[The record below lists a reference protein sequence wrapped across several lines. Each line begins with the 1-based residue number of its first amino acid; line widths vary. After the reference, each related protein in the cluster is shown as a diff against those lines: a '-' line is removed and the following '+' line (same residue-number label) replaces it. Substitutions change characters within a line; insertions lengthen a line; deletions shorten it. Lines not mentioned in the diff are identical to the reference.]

1 MFHFPTQLKVTTGFF
16 ALLLLIV
23 LSIGLVYHEMS
34 ASMDKNKQELTHV
47 DSVKTQLRQKERQ
60 MEKALQTVKAM
71 YYQSQYEPYID
82 KLINNKDTL
91 IYKPQ
96 IKHKMTIVTQQYVVR
111 KKKNLFGRIHD
122 VFAPGKGDSLHV
134 KDISTTEETDSMAKA
149 YNPDDSVRKL
159 LENTRR
165 KAEVRHRQKMWQLN
179 QQVRKLKSGEAETT
193 RQMEQLIQI
202 MEGENHLLI
211 QQQAESMK
219 SARRHSVEILG
230 WIAIIALLL
239 AGVFLFIIL
248 RDIERSNRYKH
259 QLEQANK
266 ETSRLLAEREQ
277 LMLTVTHDIK
287 APVGSILGYADLL
300 KRIIKDDRQRTYLNS
315 MKVSAQHL
323 LRMVTSLLDYHQL
336 DAHKMKIESLNFQP
350 AELFDTVYQSFLP
363 LATQK
368 DIRINYS
375 CGNILYNTYSG
386 DAFRIRQIVENLMS
400 NALKFT
406 DKGTISLTVG
416 LEKGSLSF
424 SVADTGP
431 GMEPEE
437 CQKIFNEFTRLPNA
451 QGQEGAGLGLSI
463 TKKLVQLMNGEIGV
477 DSEPGKGST
486 FHVIIPLQPAE
497 SNTITK
503 DQEPIRQIKLLMI
516 DDDPLQ
522 LQLTKAMLAHQNIIL
537 TTSLHPLEITQRL
550 KNDDYDAIIT
560 DVQMPEMNGFEFVKK
575 IQDAGFNIPVYAL
588 TARSDIQAEELSQFG
603 FSGCLHKPFTA
614 EELISTVK
622 NLAPQKNTKKN
633 FNFSSLTAFAGTDE
647 EAAQNI
653 IQTFISETRKNC
665 KKIAD
670 ALQNGDVQSITATA
684 HKMLPIFIQI
694 GEKKSVSALSWIEKQ
709 RDLTLITDELKTKA
723 EEVLSAS
730 EQIVA
735 AAKEWKK

>member
-1 MFHFPTQLKVTTGFF
+1 MFHFPTQLKVTAGFF
-16 ALLLLIV
+16 VLLLLIG

-34 ASMDKNKQELTHV
+34 ASMNNKQEQTHV

-60 MEKALQTVKAM
+60 MEKALQTVKTM

-82 KLINNKDTL
+82 KLINTRDTL

-96 IKHKMTIVTQQYVVR
+96 IRHKMTIVTQQYVVR
-111 KKKNLFGRIHD
+111 KKKNLFRRIHD
-122 VFAPGKGDSLHV
+122 VFVPGKGDSLHV

-149 YNPDDSVRKL
+149 YNPDDSIRKL
-159 LENTRR
+159 LEDTRR
-165 KAEVRHRQKMWQLN
+165 KTKFQHRQKMWQLN
-179 QQVRKLKSGEAETT
+179 QQVRKLKSGEAEIT

-202 MEGENHLLI
+202 MEDENHLLI

-219 SARRHSVEILG
+219 SARRHSVKILG
-230 WIAIIALLL
+230 WVAITALFL

-300 KRIIKDDRQRTYLNS
+300 KRITKDDRQRTYLNS
-315 MKVSAQHL
+315 MKISAQHL

-336 DAHKMKIESLNFQP
+336 DAHKMKVESLNFQP
-350 AELFDTVYQSFLP
+350 AELFDAVYQSFLP
-363 LATQK
+363 QATQK
-368 DIRINYS
+368 DIRIDYS
-375 CGNILYNTYSG
+375 CNNILYNTYRG

-406 DKGTISLTVG
+406 NKGTISLTVELKNG
-416 LEKGSLSF
+416 NLSF
-424 SVADTGP
+424 TVADTGP
-431 GMEPEE
+431 GMKPEE

-463 TKKLVQLMNGEIGV
+463 TKKLVQLMNGEIKV
-477 DSEPGKGST
+477 DSKLRKGSA

-497 SNTITK
+497 SNTIAK
-503 DQEPIRQIKLLMI
+503 NQEPIRQIKLLMI

-522 LQLTKAMLAHQNIIL
+522 LQLTKAMLAHQDIII
-537 TTSLHPLEITQRL
+537 TTSLHPLEVIQRL
-550 KNDDYDAIIT
+550 KNGDYDAIIT

-603 FSGCLHKPFTA
+603 FSGCLHKPFTV
-614 EELISTVK
+614 EELISTVRNLPPENNKKK
-622 NLAPQKNTKKN
+622 NL
-633 FNFSSLTAFAGTDE
+633 NFSSLTAFAGTDE

-665 KKIAD
+665 KKIAE

-709 RDLTLITDELKTKA
+709 RDLTQITDELRTKA
-723 EEVLSAS
+723 EEVLSVS
-730 EQIVA
+730 EQIVT

>member
-1 MFHFPTQLKVTTGFF
+1 MFHFPTQLKVTAGFF
-16 ALLLLIV
+16 VLLLLIG

-34 ASMDKNKQELTHV
+34 ASMNNKQEQTHV

-60 MEKALQTVKAM
+60 MEKALQTVKTM

-82 KLINNKDTL
+82 KLINTRDTL

-96 IKHKMTIVTQQYVVR
+96 IRHKMTIVTQQYVVR
-111 KKKNLFGRIHD
+111 KKKNLFRRIHD

-149 YNPDDSVRKL
+149 YNPDDSIRKL
-159 LENTRR
+159 LEDTRR
-165 KAEVRHRQKMWQLN
+165 KTKFQHRQKMWQLN
-179 QQVRKLKSGEAETT
+179 QQVRKLKSGEAEIT

-202 MEGENHLLI
+202 MEDENHLLI

-219 SARRHSVEILG
+219 SARRHSVKILG
-230 WIAIIALLL
+230 WVAITALFL

-248 RDIERSNRYKH
+248 RDIERSNQYKH

-300 KRIIKDDRQRTYLNS
+300 KRITKDDRQRTYLNS
-315 MKVSAQHL
+315 MKISAQHL

-336 DAHKMKIESLNFQP
+336 DAHKMKVESLNFQP
-350 AELFDTVYQSFLP
+350 AELFDAVYQSFLP
-363 LATQK
+363 QATQK
-368 DIRINYS
+368 DIRIDYS
-375 CGNILYNTYSG
+375 CSSILYNTYRG

-406 DKGTISLTVG
+406 NKGTISLTVELKNG
-416 LEKGSLSF
+416 NLSF
-424 SVADTGP
+424 TVADTGP
-431 GMEPEE
+431 GMKPEE

-463 TKKLVQLMNGEIGV
+463 TKKLVQLMNGEIKV
-477 DSEPGKGST
+477 DSKLRKGSA

-497 SNTITK
+497 SNTIAK
-503 DQEPIRQIKLLMI
+503 NQEPIRQIKLLMI

-522 LQLTKAMLAHQNIIL
+522 LQLTKAILAHQDIIL
-537 TTSLHPLEITQRL
+537 TTSLHPLEVTQRL

-603 FSGCLHKPFTA
+603 FAGCLHKPFTV
-614 EELISTVK
+614 EELISTVRNLPPENNKKK
-622 NLAPQKNTKKN
+622 NL
-633 FNFSSLTAFAGTDE
+633 NFSSLTAFAGTDE

-665 KKIAD
+665 KKIAE

-709 RDLTLITDELKTKA
+709 RDLTQITDELKTKA
-723 EEVLSAS
+723 EEVLSVS
-730 EQIVA
+730 EQIVT

>member
-1 MFHFPTQLKVTTGFF
+1 MFHFPTQLKVTAGFF
-16 ALLLLIV
+16 VLLLLIG

-34 ASMDKNKQELTHV
+34 ASMNNKQEQTHV

-60 MEKALQTVKAM
+60 MEKALQTVKTM

-82 KLINNKDTL
+82 KLINTRDTL

-96 IKHKMTIVTQQYVVR
+96 IRHKMTIVTQQYVVR
-111 KKKNLFGRIHD
+111 KKKNLFRRIHD

-134 KDISTTEETDSMAKA
+134 KDVSTTEETDSMAKA
-149 YNPDDSVRKL
+149 YNPDDSIRKL
-159 LENTRR
+159 LEDTRR
-165 KAEVRHRQKMWQLN
+165 KTKFQHRQKMWQLN
-179 QQVRKLKSGEAETT
+179 QQVRKLKSGEAEMT

-202 MEGENHLLI
+202 MEDENHLLI

-230 WIAIIALLL
+230 WVAITALLL

-300 KRIIKDDRQRTYLNS
+300 KRITKDDRQRTYLNS
-315 MKVSAQHL
+315 MKISAQHL

-336 DAHKMKIESLNFQP
+336 DAHKMKVESLNFQP
-350 AELFDTVYQSFLP
+350 AELFDAVYQSFLP
-363 LATQK
+363 QATQK
-368 DIRINYS
+368 DIRIDYS
-375 CGNILYNTYSG
+375 CSSILYNTYRG

-406 DKGTISLTVG
+406 NKGTISLTVELKNG
-416 LEKGSLSF
+416 NLSF
-424 SVADTGP
+424 TVADTGP
-431 GMEPEE
+431 GMKPEE

-463 TKKLVQLMNGEIGV
+463 TKKLVQLMNGEIKV
-477 DSEPGKGST
+477 DSKLRKGSA

-497 SNTITK
+497 SNTIAK
-503 DQEPIRQIKLLMI
+503 NQEPIRQIKLLMI

-522 LQLTKAMLAHQNIIL
+522 LQLTKAMLAHQDIII
-537 TTSLHPLEITQRL
+537 TTSLHPLEVIQRL
-550 KNDDYDAIIT
+550 KNGDYDAIIT

-603 FSGCLHKPFTA
+603 FAGCLHKPFTV
-614 EELISTVK
+614 EELISTVRNLPPENNKKK
-622 NLAPQKNTKKN
+622 NL
-633 FNFSSLTAFAGTDE
+633 NFSSLTAFAGTDE

-665 KKIAD
+665 KKIAE

-709 RDLTLITDELKTKA
+709 RDLTQITDELRTKA
-723 EEVLSAS
+723 EEVLSVS
-730 EQIVA
+730 EQIVT

>member
-1 MFHFPTQLKVTTGFF
+1 MFHFPTQLKVTAGFF
-16 ALLLLIV
+16 VLLLLIG

-34 ASMDKNKQELTHV
+34 ASMNNKQEQTHV

-60 MEKALQTVKAM
+60 MEKALQTVKTM

-82 KLINNKDTL
+82 KLINTRDTL

-96 IKHKMTIVTQQYVVR
+96 IRHKMTIVTQQYVVR
-111 KKKNLFGRIHD
+111 KKKNLFRRIHD

-149 YNPDDSVRKL
+149 YNPDDSIRKL
-159 LENTRR
+159 LEDTRR
-165 KAEVRHRQKMWQLN
+165 KTKFQHRQKMWQLN
-179 QQVRKLKSGEAETT
+179 QQVRKLKSGEAEIT

-202 MEGENHLLI
+202 MEDENHLLI

-219 SARRHSVEILG
+219 SARRHSVKILG
-230 WIAIIALLL
+230 WVAITALFL

-300 KRIIKDDRQRTYLNS
+300 KRITKDDRQRTYLNS
-315 MKVSAQHL
+315 MKISAQHL

-336 DAHKMKIESLNFQP
+336 DAHKMKVESLNFQP
-350 AELFDTVYQSFLP
+350 AELFDAVYQSFLP
-363 LATQK
+363 QATQK
-368 DIRINYS
+368 DIRIDYS
-375 CGNILYNTYSG
+375 CSSILYNTYRG

-406 DKGTISLTVG
+406 NKGTISLTVELKNG
-416 LEKGSLSF
+416 NLSF
-424 SVADTGP
+424 TVADTGP
-431 GMEPEE
+431 GMKPEE

-463 TKKLVQLMNGEIGV
+463 TKKLVQLMNGEIKV
-477 DSEPGKGST
+477 DSKLRKGSA

-497 SNTITK
+497 SNTIAK
-503 DQEPIRQIKLLMI
+503 NQEPIRQIKLLMI

-522 LQLTKAMLAHQNIIL
+522 LQLTKAMLAHQDIIL
-537 TTSLHPLEITQRL
+537 TTSLHPLEVTQRL

-603 FSGCLHKPFTA
+603 FSGCLHKPFTV
-614 EELISTVK
+614 EELISTVRNLPPENNKKK
-622 NLAPQKNTKKN
+622 NL
-633 FNFSSLTAFAGTDE
+633 NFSSLTAFAGTDE

-665 KKIAD
+665 KKIAE

-709 RDLTLITDELKTKA
+709 RDLTQITDELRTKA
-723 EEVLSAS
+723 EEVLSVS
-730 EQIVA
+730 EQIVT